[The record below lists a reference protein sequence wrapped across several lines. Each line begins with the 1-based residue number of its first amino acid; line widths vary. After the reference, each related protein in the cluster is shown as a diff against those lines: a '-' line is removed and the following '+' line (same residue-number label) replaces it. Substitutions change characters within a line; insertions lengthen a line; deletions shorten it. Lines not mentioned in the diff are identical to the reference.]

1 MDVSLT
7 FLKAILDSI
16 TDQISV
22 IDRHGNIVFINQSWI
37 DFSTTNKHP
46 PINWQTVNYLT
57 ICDQSAQKG
66 DTFATQAA
74 KGIRKVIH
82 GKSENFYLEY
92 PCHSP
97 TQKRWFMMRVTPLAS
112 GERSYFV
119 ISHHDIT
126 KRKIAEETVLDLSKL
141 DGLTKLPNY
150 RNFSQFLTQEWKR
163 CTRLQA
169 PITLAMID
177 IDYFKCINDT
187 YGHLKGD
194 EYLFKIAQHLKRM
207 VRRPSDLCARYGGEE
222 FALIL
227 SNTPLEPSIAMIEKF
242 LTKIRTL
249 AMPNPHSPVMP
260 IITLSVG
267 LVTLY
272 PQPKTSEKEL
282 IQKADELLYK
292 AKNSG
297 RNQLVYHQESQ
308 K

>member
-1 MDVSLT
+1 MNVSLT

-22 IDRHGNIVFINQSWI
+22 IDINGKIVFINQSWI
-37 DFSTTNKHP
+37 DFSQTTKYP
-46 PINWQTVNYLT
+46 QIDWEKINYLDV
-57 ICDQSAQKG
+57 CDQSARQG
-66 DTFATQAA
+66 DTSALQAA
-74 KGIRKVIH
+74 KGIRKVLS
-82 GKSENFYLEY
+82 GKSDHFYLEY

-97 TQKRWFMMRVTPLAS
+97 TQKRWFMMHITPLVS
-112 GERSYFV
+112 FEKSYFV
-119 ISHHDIT
+119 ISHSNIT
-126 KRKIAEETVLDLSKL
+126 ERKIAEETVLNLSQI

-150 RNFSQFLTQEWKR
+150 RHFNHTLTKEWKR
-163 CTRLQA
+163 CMRLKV
-169 PITLAMID
+169 PITLAMMD
-177 IDYFKCINDT
+177 IDYFKYINDT

-194 EYLFKIAQHLKRM
+194 EYLFKIAQQLKHI
-207 VRRPSDLCARYGGEE
+207 VHRPADLCARYGGEE

-227 SNTPLEPSIAMIEKF
+227 GDTPLEPAAAMIEKF

-272 PQPKTSEKEL
+272 PKPKMSEKEL

-297 RNQLVYHQESQ
+297 RNQLVYHQEG
-308 K
+308 

>member
-16 TDQISV
+16 TDQLSV
-22 IDRHGNIVFINQSWI
+22 IDIHGKIVFINQSWI
-37 DFSTTNKHP
+37 DFSQTNTHP
-46 PINWQTVNYLT
+46 PIDWVNINYLDV
-57 ICDQSAQKG
+57 CDQSARKG
-66 DTFATQAA
+66 DTSAIQAA
-74 KGIRKVIH
+74 KGIRKVLS
-82 GKSENFYLEY
+82 GKSDHFYLEY

-97 TQKRWFMMRVTPLAS
+97 TQKRWFMMRITPLAS
-112 GERSYFV
+112 FEKSYFV
-119 ISHHDIT
+119 ISHHNIT
-126 KRKIAEETVLDLSKL
+126 ERKIAEETVSDLSKM

-150 RNFSQFLTQEWKR
+150 RHFNHVLAKEWKR
-163 CTRLQA
+163 CMRLKA

-177 IDYFKCINDT
+177 IDYFKYINDT

-272 PQPKTSEKEL
+272 PKPKMSEKEL
-282 IQKADELLYK
+282 IKKADELLYK

-297 RNQLVYHQESQ
+297 RNQLVYHQEG
-308 K
+308 